1 MRNLLG
7 ESILERPGVIIGD
20 QSDVKV
26 FANGFHEKS
35 CQKSRD
41 HRNSPFSDYVV
52 IADSIIINLR
62 VLAGSDYMG
71 LVR

>member
-7 ESILERPGVIIGD
+7 ESILERPGVIIGN

-35 CQKSRD
+35 CKKSWG
-41 HRNSPFSDYVV
+41 HRNSPFSDCAV
-52 IADSIIINLR
+52 IDDSIIINLH
-62 VLAGSDYMG
+62 VLAGSDYMS